1 MSFCAPPAQE
11 EEPEKYQAHFAKY
24 IEAGVE
30 PGEVEDLY
38 KEVRHPAPA
47 TWGRGR
53 AVVCNR
59 GVGTS
64 AHSEPCRAQYLLRWA
79 WPVYCW
85 QHAACV

>member
-1 MSFCAPPAQE
+1 MTIGLRLVSKHDGFCRACEICWLWLEAQYLTPPLPVLVLCVPPAQE

-47 TWGRGR
+47 MWGRG
-53 AVVCNR
+53 
-59 GVGTS
+59 G
-64 AHSEPCRAQYLLRWA
+64 P
-79 WPVYCW
+79 
-85 QHAACV
+85 

>member
-1 MSFCAPPAQE
+1 MTAGSCLLTPPLLCLSCCIQPAQE

-38 KEVRHPAPA
+38 KEVRLPATT

-53 AVVCNR
+53 G
-59 GVGTS
+59 GV
-64 AHSEPCRAQYLLRWA
+64 
-79 WPVYCW
+79 
-85 QHAACV
+85 